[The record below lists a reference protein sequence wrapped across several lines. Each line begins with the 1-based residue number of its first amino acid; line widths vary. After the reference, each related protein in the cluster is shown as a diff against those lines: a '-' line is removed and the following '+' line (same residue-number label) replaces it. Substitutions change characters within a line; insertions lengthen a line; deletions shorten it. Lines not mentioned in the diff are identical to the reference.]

1 MGLFDFF
8 RRAEQTETETQ
19 ASAELLKA
27 LLNKRTLTKQEAMN
41 VPAFA
46 ACVELI
52 ANTVSMIPFY
62 LYRRGEDEVYRIDDA
77 RVTMLN
83 DDTGD
88 TLTGVQF
95 KRAMV
100 TDYLTGKGG
109 YAYINKP
116 GTKHRSLHYVR
127 EEEIGFQ
134 HSADPIFKSYT
145 VLVQGRAY
153 RDFEFLKVLRNSR
166 NGWSGTSV
174 AEESAELISAAY
186 YTQQLQKV
194 LAQTGGN
201 KKGFVRSQRHLSEP
215 AMDALKTAW
224 RKMYQ
229 SDSENVVVLNDGLE
243 FKESSA
249 TSAELQLNESVGTM
263 TDGICKVFGVPSGML
278 SAHPTAEDQAR
289 FIQYCIVPILSEF
302 ECSLNRDLLKESEKR
317 TLFFA
322 ADISDLTKGSI
333 KERYEAYAAG
343 IKAGFLQIDEV
354 RYMEHKKP
362 LGLDY
367 VKLGLQDVWYDPETK
382 LFYNPNMNQSGS
394 FDASAADDTQ
404 DQAGD
409 NTTDQAETSEPPGDA
424 KGGEAEDED
433 RDSAG
438 SGDD

>member
-1 MGLFDFF
+1 MRLFDFF
-8 RRAEQTETETQ
+8 RRAEQTESDSDV
-19 ASAELLKA
+19 SADLLKA
-27 LLNKRTLTKQEAMN
+27 LLGKQTLSKFEAMN

-62 LYRRGEDEVYRIDDA
+62 LYRRGDNEVLRVDDD

-88 TLTGVQF
+88 TMTGVQF

-127 EEEIGFQ
+127 EEEISFH
-134 HSADPIFKSYT
+134 HSTDPVFKKYT
-145 VLVQGRAY
+145 VLVQGRSY
-153 RDFEFLKVLRNSR
+153 QDFEFLKVLRNSR
-166 NGWSGTSV
+166 NGWSGVSV
-174 AEESAELISAAY
+174 VEESGELLSAAY
-186 YTQQLQKV
+186 YTQKLQKV

-201 KKGFVRSQRHLSEP
+201 KKGFVRSQHHLTDA

-224 RKMYQ
+224 RNLYQ
-229 SDSENVVVLNDGLE
+229 SNSENVVILNDGLE
-243 FKESSA
+243 FKESSS
-249 TSAELQLNESVGTM
+249 TSAELQLNESVQTM
-263 TDGICKVFGVPSGML
+263 TDSICKVFGVPVGML
-278 SAHPTAEDQAR
+278 SAHPTAEDQTR
-289 FIQYCIVPILSEF
+289 FIQYCIVPILTEF
-302 ECSLNRDLLKESEKR
+302 ECSLNRDLLKENEKK

-322 ADISDLTKGSI
+322 ADTSDLTKGNI
-333 KERYEAYAAG
+333 RDRYEAYATG
-343 IKAGFLQIDEV
+343 IKSGFLQIDEV

-394 FDASAADDTQ
+394 FDTSVTANTPDQTKTDDSTPQ
-404 DQAGD
+404 
-409 NTTDQAETSEPPGDA
+409 TDEDTE
-424 KGGEAEDED
+424 GGETDDEN
-433 RDSAG
+433 RDPERQ
-438 SGDD
+438 GDD

>member
-8 RRAEQTETETQ
+8 RRAEQTESESD
-19 ASAELLKA
+19 ASADLLKA
-27 LLNKRTLTKQEAMN
+27 LLGKQTLSKREAMN

-62 LYRRGEDEVYRIDDA
+62 LYRRGDDEVMRVDDD

-88 TLTGVQF
+88 TMTGVQF

-127 EEEIGFQ
+127 EEEISFQ
-134 HSADPIFKSYT
+134 HSTDPIFKEYT
-145 VLVQGRAY
+145 VLVQGRSY
-153 RDFEFLKVLRNSR
+153 QDCEFLKVLRNSR
-166 NGWSGTSV
+166 NGWRGVSV
-174 AEESAELISAAY
+174 VEESGELISAAY
-186 YTQQLQKV
+186 YTQKLQKV

-201 KKGFVRSQRHLSEP
+201 KKGFVRSQRHLTDS
-215 AMDALKTAW
+215 AMDALKAAW
-224 RKMYQ
+224 RNLYQ
-229 SDSENVVVLNDGLE
+229 SNSENVVILNDGLE
-243 FKESSA
+243 FKESSS
-249 TSAELQLNESVGTM
+249 TSAELQLNESVQTM
-263 TDGICKVFGVPSGML
+263 TDSICKVFGVPVGML
-278 SAHPTAEDQAR
+278 SAHPTAEDQTR
-289 FIQYCIVPILSEF
+289 FIQYCIVPILTEF
-302 ECSLNRDLLKESEKR
+302 ECSMNRDLLKENEKK

-322 ADISDLTKGSI
+322 ADTSDLTKGNI
-333 KERYEAYAAG
+333 KERYEAYATG
-343 IKAGFLQIDEV
+343 IKSGFLQIDEV

-394 FDASAADDTQ
+394 FD
-404 DQAGD
+404 
-409 NTTDQAETSEPPGDA
+409 TSVPDKPPGQTESDEGIPNTDA
-424 KGGEAEDED
+424 DIEGGETDDEN
-433 RDSAG
+433 RDSERQG
-438 SGDD
+438 YD